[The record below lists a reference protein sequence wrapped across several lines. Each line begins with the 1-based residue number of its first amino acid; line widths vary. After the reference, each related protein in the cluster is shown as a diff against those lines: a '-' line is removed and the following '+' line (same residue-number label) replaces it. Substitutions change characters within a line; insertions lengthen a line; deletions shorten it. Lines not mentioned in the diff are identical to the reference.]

1 MVITSSPVLRLKS
14 TIDCVREHLDGAGS
28 DWGIQDYRKLLHT
41 LKNHIQTLCFRVN
54 CLESK
59 NNMHTEI
66 TKDHGKVLIQDDGG
80 VVMEAEVFNRIISS
94 LNIDKG
100 ICHNFIVN
108 FKTQGVSCR
117 CRYRTFRGGFKVHIL
132 LY

>member
-1 MVITSSPVLRLKS
+1 MR
-14 TIDCVREHLDGAGS
+14 
-28 DWGIQDYRKLLHT
+28 
-41 LKNHIQTLCFRVN
+41 
-54 CLESK
+54 
-59 NNMHTEI
+59 TEI

-117 CRYRTFRGGFKVHIL
+117 CRYRTFRERVQSAHFAL
-132 LY
+132 LTNFELKRDGWG